1 MYILGLLNWHSSS
14 GIICTFSLLS
24 VLMFTSTTAQL
35 LGGRFAAF
43 LSDTA
48 YLFFVGIS
56 SGVSMSFSRLIVS
69 ILVLFSVQWT
79 PAQLSLAKSLPSIT
93 GLVMFW
99 HTKVCLNVRSPMLIS
114 QLILPMAP
122 KLVPSAPTTFISPL
136 VSSGPSFSLL
146 YMSPDI
152 TLLVA
157 PVSKSEFILVC
168 LIDVGKTVP
177 SADPAIPMSVE
188 AAISHISSL

>member
-1 MYILGLLNWHSSS
+1 
-14 GIICTFSLLS
+14 
-24 VLMFTSTTAQL
+24 MFTSTTAQL

-69 ILVLFSVQWT
+69 ILMLFLVQWT

-99 HTKVCLNVRSPMLIS
+99 HTRKVCLNVCFPMFLS
-114 QLILPMAP
+114 QLILPMAS
-122 KLVPSAPTTFISPL
+122 KLVPSAATTFGSLL
-136 VSSGPSFSLL
+136 VSSGPSFSFL

-168 LIDVGKTVP
+168 LIDVEKTVP

-188 AAISHISSL
+188 AAILHISSLSGTVVK

>member
-1 MYILGLLNWHSSS
+1 
-14 GIICTFSLLS
+14 
-24 VLMFTSTTAQL
+24 MFTSTTAQL

-99 HTKVCLNVRSPMLIS
+99 HTRKVCLNVHSPMLIS

-122 KLVPSAPTTFISPL
+122 KLVPSAPTTFGSPL

-177 SADPAIPMSVE
+177 SANPAIPMSVE
-188 AAISHISSL
+188 AAISHSSLLLGTVVK

>member
-1 MYILGLLNWHSSS
+1 
-14 GIICTFSLLS
+14 
-24 VLMFTSTTAQL
+24 MFTSTTAQL

-48 YLFFVGIS
+48 YLVFCWYQFWGFCEFLEVNREH
-56 SGVSMSFSRLIVS
+56 SGVIFRPVDYCTIV
-69 ILVLFSVQWT
+69 
-79 PAQLSLAKSLPSIT
+79 PCRSLPSIT

-99 HTKVCLNVRSPMLIS
+99 HTRKVCLNVRSPMFIS
-114 QLILPMAP
+114 QLILPMVP
-122 KLVPSAPTTFISPL
+122 KLVPSAPTTFGSLL

-188 AAISHISSL
+188 AAILHSSSLSGTVVK